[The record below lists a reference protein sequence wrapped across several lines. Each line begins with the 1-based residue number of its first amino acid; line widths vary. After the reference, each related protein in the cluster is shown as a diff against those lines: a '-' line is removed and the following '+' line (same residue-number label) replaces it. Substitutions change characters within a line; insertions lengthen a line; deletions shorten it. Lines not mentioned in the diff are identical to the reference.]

1 MKPSE
6 DQFDDFK
13 VPEAAAYVNDAI
25 GRVFE
30 KELTEVEQFK
40 EDLDDQLLMADNP
53 QDELTEMIIGYIQ
66 GAGDVNQVNICSYRA
81 KNGVGIDAWGFSGD
95 EDLTTVDLFL
105 TLYVN
110 PDESSKISAN
120 DLDRH
125 FNWLNRFYDQSKAGT
140 LSCIKMQDVSEK
152 VSCYLYA

>member
-1 MKPSE
+1 MIPNE

-66 GAGDVNQVNICSYRA
+66 GAG
-81 KNGVGIDAWGFSGD
+81 
-95 EDLTTVDLFL
+95 
-105 TLYVN
+105 
-110 PDESSKISAN
+110 
-120 DLDRH
+120 
-125 FNWLNRFYDQSKAGT
+125 
-140 LSCIKMQDVSEK
+140 
-152 VSCYLYA
+152 